1 MRSAVSKRNQ
11 NSTGMFTKNL
21 TQILQRDHLAEAELT
36 NVFITQMPSNIL
48 AIA

>member
-21 TQILQRDHLAEAELT
+21 AEAEPT
-36 NVFITQMPSNIL
+36 NVFITQMP
-48 AIA
+48 